1 LSGRDG
7 TLKEP
12 ADKVA
17 IITGAGRGI
26 GLGIAQYF
34 AQRGYRVVIAEN
46 NPTTGQEAENTITA
60 EGGKA
65 VFIHTAVRNE
75 DSVEKMVEQIQ
86 ARWQRIDVL
95 INNAAIGFT
104 KHPCLLALARTVE
117 RSPHGPLF
125 MC

>member
-1 LSGRDG
+1 M
-7 TLKEP
+7 
-12 ADKVA
+12 
-17 IITGAGRGI
+17 
-26 GLGIAQYF
+26 
-34 AQRGYRVVIAEN
+34 IAEN

-104 KHPCLLALARTVE
+104 KHPLSMKLVYLVLAR
-117 RSPHGPLF
+117 
-125 MC
+125 